1 MEVISFFVKNSYAPR
16 AVPAYS
22 VPIPF
27 SFQRM
32 RRLAAASAGA
42 RGRDRDRQRSER
54 RVLNVRKVLKVLP
67 FALLCAA
74 VPFLVLKAI
83 NYSESFARPVIFAN
97 SGAVENDYLDK
108 AMFDFAL
115 AQDTYFDLDGNLV
128 SADGTALASLS
139 EAAYKEPV
147 TYQQYVVRSGDTI
160 GSISQKFGL
169 SNISTLIAMN
179 DIANVRY
186 LYSGKKLTV
195 PSMDGMK
202 HVVAAGETLE
212 GLSAKYAVAYED
224 LLDVNDL
231 DSSVL
236 TVGQVLFI
244 PGAKMDKQSLQKAMG
259 ERFTYPITAK
269 WRLSSGFGARKD
281 PITGVNS
288 SHTGIDMAC
297 PTGTRIN
304 AALSGTVAFV
314 GWSNVFGNYVII
326 KHIDGYQTLYGH
338 MSKISTKKGAF
349 VNQGEKIGE
358 VGSTGY
364 STGPHLHFTV
374 YKNGKLVNPMT
385 VLK

>member
-22 VPIPF
+22 VPTPF

-32 RRLAAASAGA
+32 QRMAASRAA
-42 RGRDRDRQRSER
+42 QRSLT
-54 RVLNVRKVLKVLP
+54 VKSLLKAVP
-67 FALLCAA
+67 FVVLCAA
-74 VPFLVLKAI
+74 VPFLVMRGI
-83 NYSESFARPVIFAN
+83 RYSESFARPVTFSN
-97 SGAVENDYLDK
+97 SNAEEFDYLDK

-115 AQDTYFDLDGNLV
+115 AQDSYFDLDGNVV
-128 SADGTALASLS
+128 SADGTALASR
-139 EAAYKEPV
+139 ADAVYKEPV
-147 TYQQYVVRSGDTI
+147 TYQQYEVRVGDTI

-212 GLSAKYAVAYED
+212 GLSAKYNVAYED

-231 DSSVL
+231 DSSEL
-236 TVGQVLFI
+236 TVGQTLFI

-259 ERFTYPITAK
+259 ERFTYPISAT

-288 SHTGIDMAC
+288 YHTGIDMAC

-314 GWSNVFGNYVII
+314 GWSNVFGNYVIV

-338 MSKISTKKGAF
+338 MSKITTKKGAF

>member
-1 MEVISFFVKNSYAPR
+1 M
-16 AVPAYS
+16 
-22 VPIPF
+22 
-27 SFQRM
+27 
-32 RRLAAASAGA
+32 
-42 RGRDRDRQRSER
+42 
-54 RVLNVRKVLKVLP
+54 LNVRKVLKVLP

-74 VPFLVLKAI
+74 GPFLVLKAI